1 VVFSTKNELW
11 LPDHMQTLNV
21 ALKGTF
27 NNLIGTVQ
35 QQTMICQ
42 GNLSH
47 ISSAMQRAI
56 KHAHT
61 YQLSSIAPDKRKK
74 SASIYEDKS
83 AP

>member
-1 VVFSTKNELW
+1 
-11 LPDHMQTLNV
+11 M
-21 ALKGTF
+21 
-27 NNLIGTVQ
+27 Q